1 MGTVQMPLPGSKKG
15 RGHHKPLPVSLQTKG
30 CGEHI
35 AAARYRTR
43 VFTENRYTN
52 KRIR

>member
-43 VFTENRYTN
+43 VFMENRYTN